1 MHLRCALCAVRTNL
15 EPKDSTMRF
24 KKEYLILLVVIVGL
38 SLYLWQDKSGRMHYE
53 LPELKQ
59 LASKKLTRVD
69 IKRPDG
75 ELLLQKK
82 QGKWLVG
89 ERGYTADENKVSNIL
104 NTIAELSLSALV
116 SQSEAYSRYGLDE
129 EQQIF
134 VTAFENGTA
143 VRELRVGKASP
154 NRSGAYV
161 RVQDDPNV
169 YLAEQNLKLTLDQ
182 TVQRLRDKTVL
193 GFNRDKATQVALAKG
208 SKRLVLK
215 KQSLA
220 KGEEQ
225 QAEKQAQAWTR
236 ADGKDLGSPKDIEE
250 LLSQLS
256 NLQCTKYLA
265 ENATLQ
271 GAAKE
276 YSLQV
281 KTEKEHRLTLYR
293 FAPENSDEDEGE
305 KNVQYRGTSSDSASP
320 FRLSKY
326 RAERLTKLIDPLFED
341 N

>member
-1 MHLRCALCAVRTNL
+1 
-15 EPKDSTMRF
+15 MRF
-24 KKEYLILLVVIVGL
+24 KKEFLILLLVIVGL
-38 SLYLWQDKSGRMHYE
+38 SLYLWQDRSGRMHYE
-53 LPELKQ
+53 LPELEA
-59 LASKKLTRVD
+59 LDTKKLTRVD

-82 QGKWLVG
+82 QGEWLVG
-89 ERGYTADENKVSNIL
+89 EQGYPAAEDKVSNIL

-116 SQSEAYSRYGLDE
+116 SQSEVYSRYGLDR
-129 EQQIF
+129 EQQIY

-154 NRSGAYV
+154 NRAGAYV
-161 RVQDDPNV
+161 RIQDDPKV

-193 GFNRDKATQVALAKG
+193 GFNRDKARQVALSKG

-225 QAEKQAQAWTR
+225 QADQQDREWTR
-236 ADGKDLGSPKDIEE
+236 ADGKDLGSPKDIDE

-256 NLQCTKYLA
+256 SLQCTKYLA
-265 ENATLQ
+265 EKATLE
-271 GAAKE
+271 GASQE
-276 YSLQV
+276 YSIQV
-281 KTEKEHRLTLYR
+281 TAEKEHRLSLYR
-293 FAPENSDEDEGE
+293 FAPEESEEGEGE
-305 KNVQYRGTSSDSASP
+305 KNVQYQGTSSDSASP

-326 RAERLTKLIDPLFED
+326 RAERLTKLIDLLFED